1 MKKEELK
8 ALIEEHLVLRK
19 RRESHQ
25 EELKKLDD
33 RYNEV
38 GELLYGFRSKQF
50 LRSVLSFLVDLRA
63 EYGKDQH
70 FDDLFESVIH
80 ALKHHDHIEE
90 RKNFT
95 PKHLLKLYDEKIE

>member
-38 GELLYGFRSKQF
+38 GELLYGFRSKEF
-50 LRSVLSFLVDLRA
+50 LRSTLQYLLALRS
-63 EYGKDQH
+63 EYGKNPH
-70 FDDLFESVIH
+70 FDDLFESLIH
-80 ALKHHDHIEE
+80 SLKKYDEHIEE
-90 RKNFT
+90 HKNFT
-95 PKHLLKLYDEKIE
+95 PKQLLKLYD